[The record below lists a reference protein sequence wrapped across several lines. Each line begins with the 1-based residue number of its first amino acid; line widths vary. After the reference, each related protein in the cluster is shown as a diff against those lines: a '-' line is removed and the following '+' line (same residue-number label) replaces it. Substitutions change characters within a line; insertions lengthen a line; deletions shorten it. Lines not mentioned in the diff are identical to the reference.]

1 MPQKKKITPKKAA
14 PVKSKPKTIKI
25 PPQEKTPIESGRPK
39 QHSDMKKVTLT
50 VSHDQIIWLDR
61 LATDIREASRSI
73 IDRGAIIRALI
84 KALESSNLNLTHCAN
99 EIEILETITRKLK
112 E

>member
-1 MPQKKKITPKKAA
+1 MPQKKKITAKKAQ
-14 PVKSKPKTIKI
+14 PKTKKPPPQDKTIIEREKPKQ
-25 PPQEKTPIESGRPK
+25 P
-39 QHSDMKKVTLT
+39 SDMKKITLT

-61 LATDIREASRSI
+61 LTTDIRATSRAI

-84 KALESSNLNLTHCAN
+84 SALESSNLNLTHCAN
-99 EIEILETITRKLK
+99 ETEMLETITKKLK